1 MIKAEFCLSDSEG
14 NPIPVSK
21 FLSPFLI
28 FMDNHKHGRYIL
40 KDNVKEIILEVICSE
55 TDSGTDITIN
65 EFDRNTKREK
75 YTQLFQ
81 SVICDD
87 IANRIQYEIIEPIAI
102 GEPIISMI
110 AEKLKDYK

>member
-1 MIKAEFCLSDSEG
+1 MIKAEFCLSDSDG

-21 FLSPFLI
+21 FLSPFLV
-28 FMDNHKHGRYIL
+28 FMDKHNYGRYIL
-40 KDNVKEIILEVICSE
+40 KDKAKDKILEVICSE
-55 TDSGTDITIN
+55 TDSGTDIAIN
-65 EFDRNTKREK
+65 EFDRNTKRGK

-87 IANRIQYEIIEPIAI
+87 IANRIQYEKIEPIAI